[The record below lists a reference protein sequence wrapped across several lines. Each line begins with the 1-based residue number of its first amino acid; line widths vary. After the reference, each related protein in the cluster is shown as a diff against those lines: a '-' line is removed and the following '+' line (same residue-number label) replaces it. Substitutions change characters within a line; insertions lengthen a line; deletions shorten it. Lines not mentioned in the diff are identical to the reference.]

1 MRQRKSRVAVI
12 GTTSWGTTL
21 AIMLTRK
28 GLAVSLW
35 ARTEQE
41 AEKLNREKQNAI
53 RLPGFS
59 FPEGLRA
66 TASLDEALDKA
77 GLVIFAVPSQDM
89 RHNVRLVREYVDSS
103 MLILSVAKG
112 LEVESVKRMS
122 QVVSEEL
129 AARFHPNICV
139 LSGPNLSKE
148 IARGLPAVTVVA
160 AYDAAVAA
168 KVQKIMATPLFRVYT
183 NTDVVGVE
191 LGGALKNIIALAAG
205 MVDGLEYGNNTKAGL
220 ITRGLAEITRLGVA
234 AGANPLTFAGL
245 AGLGDLVATCSSP
258 LSRNRFVGQELAK
271 GRDLKEI
278 LSSMTGIAEGI
289 TTTVAAL
296 KLAEELDEEMP
307 IAEQVFRVLFKGL
320 DVRRAVSELMVREL
334 KHELAGIHS
343 AQNSGLI

>member
-1 MRQRKSRVAVI
+1 MRQSRSRVAVI
-12 GTTSWGTTL
+12 GTTIWGTTL
-21 AIMLTRK
+21 AIMLSRK
-28 GLAVSLW
+28 GLTVSLW
-35 ARTEQE
+35 ARTEAE
-41 AEKLNREKQNAI
+41 AKKLNRERQNAI

-59 FPEGLRA
+59 FPEKLRA
-66 TASLDEALDKA
+66 TASLVEALDKA
-77 GLVIFAVPSQDM
+77 GLVIFAVPSQEM
-89 RHNVRLVREYVDSS
+89 RHNVRLASEYLDSS

-112 LEVESVKRMS
+112 LEVESTKRMS
-122 QVVSEEL
+122 QVISEEI
-129 AARFHPNICV
+129 AARFHRNICV

-148 IARGLPAVTVVA
+148 IACGLPAVTVVA
-160 AYDAAVAA
+160 ADKAAVAA
-168 KVQKIMATPLFRVYT
+168 KAQKIMAMPLFRVYT

-258 LSRNRFVGQELAK
+258 LSRNRHVGQELAK
-271 GRDLKEI
+271 GRDLKGI

-296 KLAEELDEEMP
+296 KLAEELDVEMP

-320 DVRRAVSELMVREL
+320 DVRQAVSELMVREL
-334 KHELAGIHS
+334 KHELAGIPGTSNS
-343 AQNSGLI
+343 AL

>member
-1 MRQRKSRVAVI
+1 MRQSKSRVAVI
-12 GTTSWGTTL
+12 GTTSWGTTI

-28 GLAVSLW
+28 GLTASLW
-35 ARTEQE
+35 ARTEEE
-41 AEKLNREKQNAI
+41 AEKLNREKGNAI
-53 RLPGFS
+53 RLPGFP

-77 GLVIFAVPSQDM
+77 RLVIFAVPSQDM
-89 RHNVRLVREYVDSS
+89 RRNVRLVREYLGSS
-103 MLILSVAKG
+103 TLILSVAKG

-122 QVVSEEL
+122 QVLSEEIKT
-129 AARFHPNICV
+129 RFHPNICV
-139 LSGPNLSKE
+139 LSGPNLSGE

-160 AYDAAVAA
+160 AYDAGVAA
-168 KVQKIMATPLFRVYT
+168 RVQKIMATPIFRVYT

-245 AGLGDLVATCSSP
+245 AGLGDLVATCASP
-258 LSRNRFVGQELAK
+258 LSRNRFLGQELAK
-271 GRDLKEI
+271 GRDLKGI
-278 LSSMTGIAEGI
+278 LSSMTGIAEGV

-296 KLAEELDEEMP
+296 KLAGELNVEMP

-320 DVRRAVSELMVREL
+320 DVRQAVSELMVREL
-334 KHELAGIHS
+334 KHELAGIEGKS
-343 AQNSGLI
+343 

>member
-21 AIMLTRK
+21 AIMLSRK
-28 GLAVSLW
+28 GLEVSLW
-35 ARTEQE
+35 ARTEAE
-41 AEKLNREKQNAI
+41 AEKLNRRKRNAV

-59 FPEGLRA
+59 FPEGLQA

-89 RHNVRLVREYVDSS
+89 RRNIRLVREYLGSS

-112 LEVESVKRMS
+112 LEVESVQRMS
-122 QVVSEEL
+122 QVISEEVTL
-129 AARFHPNICV
+129 RFHPHICV
-139 LSGPNLSKE
+139 LSGPNLSRE

-168 KVQKIMATPLFRVYT
+168 RVQKIMATPLFRVYT

-245 AGLGDLVATCSSP
+245 AGLGDLVATCASP

-271 GRDLKEI
+271 GRDLKGI

-289 TTTVAAL
+289 TTTIAAL
-296 KLAEELDEEMP
+296 KLANELNVEMP

-320 DVRRAVSELMVREL
+320 DVRQAVSELMVREL
-334 KHELAGIHS
+334 KHELAGIEGKS
-343 AQNSGLI
+343 